1 MAAGH
6 AGGGPPP
13 GAAAARRAP
22 KSRVSTGRSRST
34 RARSG
39 GCAREI
45 AAYQARLE
53 AVPGVESEW
62 IALTRDYDTLQ
73 ESYRQLLA
81 KSENSKMAASLEQ
94 RAIGEQF
101 RILDPARVPL
111 KPHSPDRLRI
121 NLVGTLAGLGLGVL
135 LLGFAHYRDST
146 MRSEADV
153 LGAIELPV
161 LALVPLVKT
170 DADLSPREAEAPARR
185 RRPSSRS
192 ASATGALFWYL
203 QLWKFV
209 L

>member
-1 MAAGH
+1 M
-6 AGGGPPP
+6 
-13 GAAAARRAP
+13 RAEIESVERQIVF
-22 KSRVSTGRSRST
+22 KEGEEKRLRGD
-34 RARSG
+34 
-39 GCAREI
+39 I

-101 RILDPARVPL
+101 RILDPPRVPL
-111 KPHSPDRLRI
+111 KPHSPDRLKI
-121 NLVGTLAGLGLGVL
+121 NLVGTLAGLGLGVVL
-135 LLGFAHYRDST
+135 VGFVHFRDST

-153 LGAIELPV
+153 LGALELPV
-161 LALVPLVKT
+161 LVLVPLVKT
-170 DADLSPREAEAPARR
+170 ETDLRRERR
-185 RRPSSRS
+185 SRLLLGTT
-192 ASATGALFWYL
+192 AALVCVATGALFWVL
-203 QLWKFV
+203 KLWQFI